1 MGVTPSTNVDN
12 LSAVGRW
19 AASTKETPIA
29 FMTIFGV
36 EVMLRKEKKKEK
48 EKASP
53 FMINLNLKPPYST

>member
-19 AASTKETPIA
+19 VASTKETPIA

-36 EVMLRKEKKKEK
+36 EVMLRKEKKEK